1 MVCGVLKRDGTSCQR
16 KGKCPWHK
24 ECPICLEVGTGKGP
38 FKKLNGCGHEFHE
51 TCIDTWKTRGNR
63 TCPVCRS
70 EFVKPEYR
78 VNFSI
83 TRIADGQTHT
93 EQQTVM
99 ENMARALS
107 DMFNL
112 DFENIQSP
120 TVVTDLIFD
129 VENDQALMEIFNEIG
144 LPLNEPLPI

>member
-38 FKKLNGCGHEFHE
+38 FKKLPTCVHEFHE
-51 TCIDTWKTRGNR
+51 SCIDAWKTRGNR

-78 VNFSI
+78 VNLSI
-83 TRIADGQTHT
+83 TRISDGHVHE
-93 EQQTVM
+93 EQRTVM
-99 ENMARALS
+99 ESMARALS
-107 DMFNL
+107 EMFNL
-112 DFENIQSP
+112 TFENIESP
-120 TVVTDLIFD
+120 NVVTDLLFE
-129 VENDQALMEIFNEIG
+129 VENGQALQEIFNEIG
-144 LPLNEPLPI
+144 WPQTEPFPF